1 MEEWAILVL
10 ALIVVTILAT
20 FFAGDVVF
28 LALSWVVVIVVWSVW
43 HYRDTPEET
52 THKAKV
58 AVYCGQVNTK
68 QENWYERT
76 NSRANASV

>member
-10 ALIVVTILAT
+10 VLTVVTILAT
-20 FFAGDVVF
+20 FFAGDAAF

-43 HYRDTPEET
+43 HYRDIPEET
-52 THKAKV
+52 IHKAKV
-58 AVYCGQVNTK
+58 AVYYGLVNTK

-76 NSRANASV
+76 NSRTCH